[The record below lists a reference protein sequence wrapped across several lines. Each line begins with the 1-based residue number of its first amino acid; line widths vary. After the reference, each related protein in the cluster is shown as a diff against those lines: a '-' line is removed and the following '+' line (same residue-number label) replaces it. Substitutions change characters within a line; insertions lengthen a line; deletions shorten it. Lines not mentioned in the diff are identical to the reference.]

1 MSDVFALLLACEAA
15 APPTPVVVDT
25 AVDSGSPTGC
35 PEGRQLTLTVS
46 GAVGADAAAH
56 AAILDAA
63 NFRLPDIEPLTRVDS
78 RDGSTFTLCLD
89 SDPPATRLYEKAF
102 FAAWIDL
109 DNDGRLDAF
118 SEPLCDRVPGG
129 TLAEALYFEKG
140 EWRIGLRGV
149 PNAPLSP
156 DLALDGDACAL

>member
-1 MSDVFALLLACEAA
+1 MFALLLACEAA
-15 APPTPVVVDT
+15 DPPTPVIVDT

-63 NFRLPDIEPLTRVDS
+63 NFRLTDSEPLTRVES
-78 RDGSTFTLCLD
+78 REGSMFTLCLD
-89 SDPPATRLYEKAF
+89 ADPPATRLYEKAF

-109 DNDGRLDAF
+109 DADGRLDAA
-118 SEPLCDRVPGG
+118 SEPLCDRVAGG
-129 TLAEALYFEKG
+129 ALAEALYFEQG
-140 EWRIGLRGV
+140 GWRIGLRGV
-149 PNAPLSP
+149 PNASLSP
-156 DLALDGDACAL
+156 ETALDGDACAL